1 MTGADCYYPRMIGQ
15 KLSHYEIIEK
25 LGEGGM
31 GEVYRARDT
40 RLDRDVALKVL
51 PVELARDPE
60 RRKRFEREAKA
71 VAALKHPNIVT
82 IHSVEEA
89 DGIHFITMEWVEGK
103 TLGENIPEGGLDLDR
118 FFDVA
123 IPLTD
128 AVSSAHVK
136 GVAHRDLKPAN
147 IMFDADGRLKVLD
160 FGLAKLMESNAESDD
175 TIGPDSNTAEG
186 KILGTVAYM
195 SPEQAEGSKVDLRSD
210 VFSLG
215 IIFYEM
221 VTGRRPFEGKTSIS
235 TLSAIL
241 KDDPVSITDLKP
253 LLPRHLGRVI
263 RRCLAKDADRRFQT
277 VIDVR
282 NELLELK
289 DELRDEALESGIQG
303 RVDAHARR
311 AAPAP
316 AGGGKLLNYLIPAG
330 VVLLAAVLIVMF
342 MQRSATNEASAG
354 VMRLAVLP
362 FENLGSA
369 EDDYFAD
376 GITDEITARLAG
388 ITGLAVI
395 SRASSRKYKNTE
407 KDLQTVGS
415 ELSVD
420 YILEGTIRWDKR
432 GGREKVRITPQL
444 IDVSQ
449 DVQLWADNYVREID
463 EIFTVQADIAKQI
476 AAALD
481 VALAGGH
488 DTQAPT
494 DNVDAYQA
502 YLRSL
507 DHDEED
513 VDGLRLS
520 IDLLRRATELDP
532 TFAMAWAELSRTHS
546 AMYHF
551 GYERTQEHLDA
562 AGNAAQRAM
571 AIAPKL
577 VDAYI
582 ARAYYHYWGHRDY
595 DRALEALDFAERL
608 SPSDSRVFE
617 VKSYVLRRQGKFEEA
632 LDYMKRASELDP
644 QNAILM
650 RDVALTL
657 ETLRRYGEAYPF
669 YERALAIAPDY
680 NATYTQ
686 TAQYNI
692 LVGDTARARII
703 LEKMPRKQ
711 SLEYQTAKLLIS
723 FQLREYDAVI
733 AVGSAD
739 PTRIIWDQRDVFPYA
754 YWTGRAYEMKG
765 DREKA
770 VEFYEMARQQLE
782 REREAKPDDYRLWS
796 SLGLLYAS
804 LGRKED
810 AIVFGERGMQ
820 LMPESKDAL
829 IGLDR
834 VEDMAGIYARVGE
847 PDLALEKI
855 EYLLGRPSS
864 FTVATVRLD
873 PTYDSLRDHPRYAEI
888 LARYERHVP

>member
-1 MTGADCYYPRMIGQ
+1 MIGQ

-31 GEVYRARDT
+31 GEVYRARDP

-51 PVELARDPE
+51 PVELAEDPE

-71 VAALKHPNIVT
+71 VAGLKHPNIVT

-89 DGIHFITMEWVEGK
+89 QGVHFIAMELVEGK
-103 TLGENIPEGGLDLDR
+103 TLAENIPDGGFDLDR
-118 FFDVA
+118 FFEVA
-123 IPLTD
+123 LPLTD

-160 FGLAKLMESNAESDD
+160 FGLAKLMEPDVDPDD
-175 TIGPDSNTAEG
+175 TVGPDSNTAEG
-186 KILGTVAYM
+186 KVLGTAAYM

-221 VTGRRPFEGKTSIS
+221 VTGKRPFHGKTSIS
-235 TLSAIL
+235 TISAIL
-241 KDDPVSITDLKP
+241 KDDPVSISDIKP

-263 RRCLAKDADRRFQT
+263 RRCLAKDPGRRFQT
-277 VIDVR
+277 VLDVR

-289 DELRDEALESGIQG
+289 DELRDESVVSGTDIDRSAILE
-303 RVDAHARR
+303 
-311 AAPAP
+311 AAQASPGSAATASP
-316 AGGGKLLNYLIPAG
+316 GGGRLLKFLIPAG
-330 VVLLAAVLIVMF
+330 VVVIAAVSIVMF
-342 MQRSATNEASAG
+342 LQRNAPDEANAG

-362 FENLGSA
+362 FENLGSQ

-388 ITGLAVI
+388 ISGLAVI
-395 SRASSRKYKNTE
+395 SRASAKKYKNTE

-420 YILEGTIRWDKR
+420 YILEGTIRWDKS
-432 GGREKVRITPQL
+432 GGREKVRIAPQL

-463 EIFTVQADIAKQI
+463 EIFAVQADIAKEI
-476 AAALD
+476 AGALD
-481 VALAGGH
+481 VALAGGD

-494 DNVDAYQA
+494 ENVDAYQA

-520 IDLLRRATELDP
+520 IDLLGRATELDP
-532 TFAMAWAELSRTHS
+532 TFALAWAELSRTHS

-551 GYERTQEHLDA
+551 GYERTQRHLDA
-562 AGNAAQRAM
+562 AGNASERAM
-571 AIAPKL
+571 ALDPDL
-577 VDAYI
+577 VDAYV

-595 DRALEALDFAERL
+595 DRALEALDFAEKL
-608 SPSDSRVFE
+608 GPNDSRVFE

-644 QNAILM
+644 QNAILV
-650 RDVALTL
+650 RDVAMTF
-657 ETLRRYGEAYPF
+657 EILRRYGEAYPL

-686 TAQYNI
+686 TAKFHI
-692 LVGDTARARII
+692 LIGDTARARTI

-711 SLEYQTAKLLIS
+711 SLEYQMAKLLIS
-723 FQLREYDAVI
+723 FQLRDYDAVI

-739 PTRIIWDQRDVFPYA
+739 PTHIIWDQPDVFPYA

-765 DREKA
+765 SGKKA

-782 REREAKPDDYRLWS
+782 SEHEAKPDDYRLWS

-804 LGRKED
+804 LGKKED
-810 AIVFGERGMQ
+810 AIAFGTRGME
-820 LMPESKDAL
+820 LMPEAKDAL

-834 VEDMAGIYARVGE
+834 IEDMASIYALAGE
-847 PDLALEKI
+847 PDLALAKI
-855 EYLLGRPSS
+855 EYLLGRPGS
-864 FTVATVRLD
+864 FTAANVRLD
-873 PTYDSLRDHPRYAEI
+873 PTYDSLRDHSRYAEI
-888 LARYERHVP
+888 LARYERAVP

>member
-1 MTGADCYYPRMIGQ
+1 MIGQ

-51 PVELARDPE
+51 PEELARDPE

-89 DGIHFITMEWVEGK
+89 DGVHFITMELVEGK
-103 TLGENIPEGGLDLDR
+103 TLAQNIPKGGLDLDR
-118 FFDVA
+118 FFEVA
-123 IPLTD
+123 LPLTD
-128 AVSSAHVK
+128 AVSSAHLK

-160 FGLAKLMESNAESDD
+160 FGLAKLMEPDVDPDD
-175 TIGPDSNTAEG
+175 TVGPDSNTAEG
-186 KILGTVAYM
+186 KVLGTAAYM

-221 VTGRRPFEGKTSIS
+221 VTGKRPFYGKTSIS
-235 TLSAIL
+235 TISAIL

-263 RRCLAKDADRRFQT
+263 RRCLSKDPGRRFQT
-277 VIDVR
+277 VLDVH
-282 NELLELK
+282 NELLELQ
-289 DELRDEALESGIQG
+289 DELRSESLESGTDID
-303 RVDAHARR
+303 RSAIRDRTEARAGSG
-311 AAPAP
+311 AASP
-316 AGGGKLLNYLIPAG
+316 AGGGRLLKFLIPTG
-330 VVLLAAVLIVMF
+330 VVVIAAVLILMF
-342 MQRSATNEASAG
+342 LQRSTPDEASAG

-362 FENLGSA
+362 FENLGSPD
-369 EDDYFAD
+369 DDYFAD
-376 GITDEITARLAG
+376 GITDAITARLAG
-388 ITGLAVI
+388 IPGLAVI
-395 SRASSRKYKNTE
+395 SRASAKKYKNTE

-415 ELSVD
+415 ELGVD
-420 YILEGTIRWDKR
+420 YILEGTIRWDKS
-432 GGREKVRITPQL
+432 GGHEKVRITPRL

-476 AAALD
+476 AGALD
-481 VALAGGH
+481 VALAGGS

-502 YLRSL
+502 YLRAL

-513 VDGLRLS
+513 MEGVRLS
-520 IDLLRRATELDP
+520 IDLLEKATGLDP
-532 TFAMAWAELSRTHS
+532 TFALAWAELSRNHS

-562 AGNAAQRAM
+562 ARNAADRAM
-571 AIAPKL
+571 AIDPTLA
-577 VDAYI
+577 DAHI
-582 ARAYYHYWGHRDY
+582 ARAYYHYWGYRDY
-595 DRALEALDFAERL
+595 DRALEALDFAETL
-608 SPSDSRVFE
+608 APNESRVFE

-644 QNAILM
+644 QNAILI

-686 TAQYNI
+686 TAKFNI
-692 LVGDTARARII
+692 LIGDTARARSI
-703 LEKMPRKQ
+703 LERTPRKQ
-711 SLEYQTAKLLIS
+711 SLEYRTSRLIVS
-723 FQLREYDAVI
+723 FQLRDYDTVI
-733 AVGSAD
+733 EVGSAD
-739 PTRIIWDQRDVFPYA
+739 PTRLIWEQRDIFPFA
-754 YWTGRAYEMKG
+754 YWTGRAYEAKG
-765 DREKA
+765 NREKA
-770 VEFYEMARQQLE
+770 VEFYEMARAQLE
-782 REREAKPDDYRLWS
+782 RELEKHADDYRLQS
-796 SLGLLYAS
+796 ILGLLYAA
-804 LGRKED
+804 LGKKED
-810 AIVFGERGMQ
+810 AITFGERGMQ
-820 LMPESKDAL
+820 LMPTTTDAM
-829 IGLDR
+829 IGIDR
-834 VEDMAGIYARVGE
+834 IEDMAGIYAMVGE
-847 PDLALEKI
+847 SDLALDKI
-855 EYLLGRPSS
+855 EYLLQRPCSI
-864 FTVATVRLD
+864 TVALVRLD
-873 PTYDSLRDHPRYAEI
+873 ATYDSLGDHPRYAEI
-888 LARYERHVP
+888 LARYEHAVP